1 MDYNKEII
9 NFKIFNNY
17 QIIES
22 INVKLNGELDTK
34 DKSKSIYKNLHFLKY
49 LKFKNEVFYNQMYNM
64 KILFYCLIVNY
75 K

>member
-22 INVKLNGELDTK
+22 INVKLNGEVDTK
-34 DKSKSIYKNLHFLKY
+34 DKSISIYNNLYFLKY
-49 LKFKNEVFYNQMYNM
+49 LRFKI
-64 KILFYCLIVNY
+64 KIFIIRYIT
-75 K
+75 